1 MQYISKLFVIVALL
15 FVAES
20 AMSQPPARKREK
32 AKKEKKAASGFA
44 NVQLTERAKSQF
56 PTAMTPQEVDW
67 RRDVYR
73 SLDLE
78 KESNAS
84 LYYPIEPLAGR
95 MNLFTFLF
103 HNIINGNITAYSYN
117 LDGYEQFTEENI
129 VKPMDILENYRIYFE
144 EKDGEIVVGKSDVPS
159 AEVLSYY
166 IKESHHYDQRTGT
179 YGKRVTAICPVLHR
193 SGEFSSEVTKYPMF
207 WLDYNEIEQ
216 LLKQHTVMTS
226 SLNNVTSM
234 TFDDYF
240 KKGCYNGEIYKTT
253 NTRNLALAQYC
264 KDSTEVKKE
273 QKKIERQLNDF
284 HTNLWNTKT
293 IAEIQQDSIE
303 AAAKAAKDSVDG
315 VVEPTKE
322 KKSGSLWKRVVG
334 KFRKDDGA
342 SKNEKGS
349 KEKKVSKKEK
359 KSKSSGSS
367 SKAARVSVRRTRR

>member
-15 FVAES
+15 FVAEI

>member
-15 FVAES
+15 FAAES

>member
-273 QKKIERQLNDF
+273 QKKIEKQLNDF

>member
-293 IAEIQQDSIE
+293 IAEIQQDSIA

>member
-1 MQYISKLFVIVALL
+1 
-15 FVAES
+15 
-20 AMSQPPARKREK
+20 
-32 AKKEKKAASGFA
+32 
-44 NVQLTERAKSQF
+44 
-56 PTAMTPQEVDW
+56 
-67 RRDVYR
+67 
-73 SLDLE
+73 
-78 KESNAS
+78 
-84 LYYPIEPLAGR
+84 
-95 MNLFTFLF
+95 
-103 HNIINGNITAYSYN
+103 
-117 LDGYEQFTEENI
+117 
-129 VKPMDILENYRIYFE
+129 
-144 EKDGEIVVGKSDVPS
+144 
-159 AEVLSYY
+159 
-166 IKESHHYDQRTGT
+166 
-179 YGKRVTAICPVLHR
+179 
-193 SGEFSSEVTKYPMF
+193 MF

>member
-15 FVAES
+15 FVVES

-44 NVQLTERAKSQF
+44 NIQLTERAKSQF

>member
-15 FVAES
+15 FAAES
-20 AMSQPPARKREK
+20 AVSQPPARKREK
-32 AKKEKKAASGFA
+32 AKKEKKAVAGIA
-44 NVQLTERAKSQF
+44 NVQLTERAKSLF
-56 PTAMTPQEVDW
+56 PTIQTPQEVDW
-67 RRDVYR
+67 KRDVYR

-103 HNIINGNITAYSYN
+103 HHIINGNVTAYSYN
-117 LDGYEQFTEENI
+117 LDGYEQFTEDNI

-166 IKESHHYDQRTGT
+166 IKESHYYDQRTGT
-179 YGKRVTAICPVLHR
+179 YSKRVTAICPVLHR

-207 WLDYNEIEQ
+207 WLNYNEIEQ

-273 QKKIERQLNDF
+273 QKKIEKQLNDF

-293 IAEIQQDSIE
+293 VAEIEQDSIE
-303 AAAKAAKDSVDG
+303 AAAKALNDSIES
-315 VVEPTKE
+315 VEPVKE
-322 KKSGSLWKRVVG
+322 KKSGNIWKRVVG
-334 KFRKDDGA
+334 KFRKDDG
-342 SKNEKGS
+342 STKSEKKS
-349 KEKKVSKKEK
+349 KEKKVTKKEK

-367 SKAARVSVRRTRR
+367 SGAARVSVRRARR

>member
-129 VKPMDILENYRIYFE
+129 VKPKDILENYRIYFE

>member
-193 SGEFSSEVTKYPMF
+193 SGEFSSEITKYPMF

>member
-253 NTRNLALAQYC
+253 NTRLEE
-264 KDSTEVKKE
+264 S
-273 QKKIERQLNDF
+273 
-284 HTNLWNTKT
+284 
-293 IAEIQQDSIE
+293 
-303 AAAKAAKDSVDG
+303 
-315 VVEPTKE
+315 
-322 KKSGSLWKRVVG
+322 
-334 KFRKDDGA
+334 
-342 SKNEKGS
+342 
-349 KEKKVSKKEK
+349 
-359 KSKSSGSS
+359 
-367 SKAARVSVRRTRR
+367 